1 MGVAFYKNSRREQ
14 HVLSM
19 GGQGG
24 LNLLVSSR

>member
-1 MGVAFYKNSRREQ
+1 MGVGFHKNGRREQ
-14 HVLSM
+14 GVLSM